1 MIIKVNDNYL
11 IIVSMNY
18 DKTTKE
24 NWVLKRM
31 EGTGLGTEFEVSHK
45 RPQWGGD
52 PEAETCRR
60 HLSWSG
66 ERGWGRQ
73 L

>member
-24 NWVLKRM
+24 NWVLMRM
-31 EGTGLGTEFEVSHK
+31 ERTGLGIELEVGHK
-45 RPQWGGD
+45 RTKWGRHPG
-52 PEAETCRR
+52 AETCRR

-66 ERGWGRQ
+66 ERGWGRP